1 MKNHDLVLGTAGHID
16 HGKSSLIL
24 ALTGTDPDRLSEEKQ
39 RGITIELGF
48 ARLSLDDGTTL
59 GVVDV
64 PGHEKFVRQMISGS
78 TGIDMALLCIAADD
92 GVMPQTTEHLAVLE
106 LLRIPTLVV
115 ALTKTDLVDD
125 EWVEFMVDEVKGR
138 LAGGPYEGAEIV
150 AVSSRTGEGLDD
162 LKAALGRAAKA
173 TKRQKA
179 SDSARL
185 PIDRVFTIKG
195 AGTVITGTLW
205 SGAVSTGDELE
216 VLPSGRISRV
226 RSIQIHG
233 ESVERAEA
241 GHRVALNLNAL
252 STDEVRPGDFLAAPH
267 TVTATDRFDADF
279 TFLGLPSSD
288 KPLESGT
295 RVHVSHG
302 TREVTGRILRIGD
315 EQGFKSGE
323 QTYAQIRLDEELPVS
338 WQDHFIVRSYSPV
351 HVIGGGVVLR
361 AHPKRST
368 TTSPEKIALL
378 DALRDGDGNCA
389 AECAFNLEKAPVTC
403 EGIAHAAG
411 CTQKAAQSALE
422 SLEKSRKAVRLSSGQ
437 AGAVEYFT
445 TPRYVQK
452 MRSAIENALLAFH
465 NENPTSTGISK
476 EALRQ
481 KAAARLSAD
490 CFDALLSDAQATKH
504 AVVNG
509 GEVCHPQAGAGA
521 QALEKQAAEALL
533 TALREAD
540 GSPATLDEIFS
551 CCKIEPA
558 LGRRAMASLEKAGE
572 AMRVTK
578 ELAFAAEALAQFEQ
592 AVRTRLAD
600 GASASAAELR
610 DAMGTTR
617 KYAIPLLEY
626 FDDKGITRRSG
637 DERVLTGR

>member
-138 LAGGPYEGAEIV
+138 LAGGPYENAEII

-179 SDSARL
+179 SDGARL

-205 SGAVSTGDELE
+205 SGTISIGDELE
-216 VLPSGRISRV
+216 VLPSGRMSRV

-233 ESVERAEA
+233 ESVDRAEA

-252 STDEVRPGDFLAAPH
+252 STEEVRPGDFLAAPH

-279 TFLGLPSSD
+279 TYLGLSSSD
-288 KPLESGT
+288 KPLESGA

-315 EQGFKSGE
+315 EQGFKPGE
-323 QTYAQIRLDEELPVS
+323 RAYSQIRLDEELPVS

-368 TTSPEKIALL
+368 TATSEKIALL
-378 DALRDGDGNCA
+378 DALRDGDGDRA

-403 EGIAHAAG
+403 EGIVHAAG
-411 CTQKAAQSALE
+411 CSQAAARRALE
-422 SLEKSRKAVRLSSGQ
+422 SLEKSRKATRLSSEQ
-437 AGAVEYFT
+437 AGTKEYFT

-452 MRSAIENALLAFH
+452 MRSTIENALLAFH
-465 NENPTSTGISK
+465 NENPTSTSMSK

-481 KAAARLSAD
+481 KAAARLSPD
-490 CFDALLSDAQATKH
+490 CFDALLADAQATKH

-533 TALREAD
+533 AALREAD

-551 CCKIEPA
+551 SCKIEPS
-558 LGRRAMASLEKAGE
+558 LGRRAIASLEKAGE
-572 AMRVTK
+572 AVRITK
-578 ELAFAAEALAQFEQ
+578 ELAFSTEALAQFEQ

>member
-106 LLRIPTLVV
+106 LLSIPTLVV

-125 EWVEFMVDEVKGR
+125 EWVEFMIDEVKGR
-138 LAGGPYEGAEIV
+138 LAGGPYENAEII

-205 SGAVSTGDELE
+205 SGTISIGDELE
-216 VLPSGRISRV
+216 VLPSGRMSRV

-233 ESVERAEA
+233 ESVDRAEA

-252 STDEVRPGDFLAAPH
+252 STEEVRPGDFLAAPH

-279 TFLGLPSSD
+279 TYLGIPSSD
-288 KPLESGT
+288 KPLESGA

-315 EQGFKSGE
+315 EQGFKPGE
-323 QTYAQIRLDEELPVS
+323 RAQIRLDEELPVS
-338 WQDHFIVRSYSPV
+338 WQDRFIVRSYSPV
-351 HVIGGGVVLR
+351 HVIGGGLVLR
-361 AHPKRST
+361 AHPKCST
-368 TTSPEKIALL
+368 TATPEKIALL
-378 DALRDGDGNCA
+378 DALRDGDGDRA

-411 CTQKAAQSALE
+411 CSQAAARRALE
-422 SLEKSRKAVRLSSGQ
+422 SLEKSRKATRLSSEQ
-437 AGAVEYFT
+437 AGTKEYFT

-465 NENPTSTGISK
+465 NENPTSTGMSK

-481 KAAARLSAD
+481 KAAARLSPD
-490 CFDALLSDAQATKH
+490 CFDALLADAQAAKH

-521 QALEKQAAEALL
+521 QALKKQAAEALL
-533 TALREAD
+533 AALREAD

-551 CCKIEPA
+551 SCKIEPS

-572 AMRVTK
+572 AVRITK
-578 ELAFAAEALAQFEQ
+578 ELAFSTGALAQFEQ

>member
-48 ARLSLDDGTTL
+48 ACLSLDDGTTL

-125 EWVEFMVDEVKGR
+125 EWVEFMIDEVKGR
-138 LAGGPYEGAEIV
+138 LAGGPYESAEIV
-150 AVSSRTGEGLDD
+150 PVSSRTGEGLDD
-162 LKAALGRAAKA
+162 LKAALDRAAKA

-179 SDSARL
+179 SDTARL

-205 SGAVSTGDELE
+205 SGTISTGDELE
-216 VLPSGRISRV
+216 VLPSGRVSRV

-233 ESVERAEA
+233 ENVDCAQA

-279 TFLGLPSSD
+279 TYLGLPSSD
-288 KPLESGT
+288 KPLESGA

-302 TREVTGRILRIGD
+302 TREVTGRILRIGN

-323 QTYAQIRLDEELPVS
+323 RTYAQIRLDEELPVS

-368 TTSPEKIALL
+368 TATPEKIALL
-378 DALRDGDGNCA
+378 DALRDGNGDRA

-403 EGIAHAAG
+403 EGIVHAAG
-411 CTQKAAQSALE
+411 CTRKAAQSALE
-422 SLEKSRKAVRLSSGQ
+422 LLEKSRKAVRLSSGQ

-551 CCKIEPA
+551 SCKIEPA

-578 ELAFAAEALAQFEQ
+578 ELAFPTEALAQFEQ

>member
-115 ALTKTDLVDD
+115 ALTKTDLVDG
-125 EWVEFMVDEVKGR
+125 EWVEFMIDEVKGR
-138 LAGGPYEGAEIV
+138 LAGGPYESAEIV
-150 AVSSRTGEGLDD
+150 PVSSRTGEGLDD
-162 LKAALGRAAKA
+162 LKAALSRAAKA
-173 TKRQKA
+173 TKRQKT

-252 STDEVRPGDFLAAPH
+252 STDEVRPGDFLATPH

-279 TFLGLPSSD
+279 TYLGLPSSD
-288 KPLESGT
+288 KPLESGA

-323 QTYAQIRLDEELPVS
+323 RTYAQIRLDEELPVS

-368 TTSPEKIALL
+368 TATPEKIALL
-378 DALRDGDGNCA
+378 DALRDGDGDRA

-403 EGIAHAAG
+403 EGIVHAAG
-411 CTQKAAQSALE
+411 CTRKAAQSALE
-422 SLEKSRKAVRLSSGQ
+422 LLEKSRKAVRLSSSQ

-452 MRSAIENALLAFH
+452 MRSAIENALLTFH

-490 CFDALLSDAQATKH
+490 CFDALLADAQATKH

-533 TALREAD
+533 AALREA
-540 GSPATLDEIFS
+540 GESPAALDEIFS
-551 CCKIEPA
+551 SCKIEPA

-578 ELAFAAEALAQFEQ
+578 ELAFAAEVLTHFEQ

>member
-125 EWVEFMVDEVKGR
+125 EWVEFMIDEVKGR
-138 LAGGPYEGAEIV
+138 LAGGPYENAEII

-205 SGAVSTGDELE
+205 SGAVSIGDELE
-216 VLPSGRISRV
+216 LHPSGRMSRV

-233 ESVERAEA
+233 ESVDRAEA

-252 STDEVRPGDFLAAPH
+252 STEEVRPGDFLAAPH

-279 TFLGLPSSD
+279 TYLGLSSSD
-288 KPLESGT
+288 KPLESGA

-315 EQGFKSGE
+315 EQGFKPGE
-323 QTYAQIRLDEELPVS
+323 RAYAQIRLDEELPVS
-338 WQDHFIVRSYSPV
+338 WQDHFICLLY
-351 HVIGGGVVLR
+351 
-361 AHPKRST
+361 
-368 TTSPEKIALL
+368 TSPSP
-378 DALRDGDGNCA
+378 RD
-389 AECAFNLEKAPVTC
+389 
-403 EGIAHAAG
+403 
-411 CTQKAAQSALE
+411 
-422 SLEKSRKAVRLSSGQ
+422 
-437 AGAVEYFT
+437 
-445 TPRYVQK
+445 
-452 MRSAIENALLAFH
+452 
-465 NENPTSTGISK
+465 
-476 EALRQ
+476 
-481 KAAARLSAD
+481 
-490 CFDALLSDAQATKH
+490 
-504 AVVNG
+504 
-509 GEVCHPQAGAGA
+509 
-521 QALEKQAAEALL
+521 
-533 TALREAD
+533 
-540 GSPATLDEIFS
+540 
-551 CCKIEPA
+551 
-558 LGRRAMASLEKAGE
+558 
-572 AMRVTK
+572 
-578 ELAFAAEALAQFEQ
+578 
-592 AVRTRLAD
+592 
-600 GASASAAELR
+600 
-610 DAMGTTR
+610 
-617 KYAIPLLEY
+617 
-626 FDDKGITRRSG
+626 
-637 DERVLTGR
+637 

>member
-24 ALTGTDPDRLSEEKQ
+24 ALTGTDPNRLSEEKQ

-138 LAGGPYEGAEIV
+138 LAGGPYEDAEIV
-150 AVSSRTGEGLDD
+150 PVSSRTGEGLDD

-173 TKRQKA
+173 TKRQKT

-288 KPLESGT
+288 KPLESGA

-323 QTYAQIRLDEELPVS
+323 RTYAQIRLDEELPVS

-368 TTSPEKIALL
+368 TATPEKIALL
-378 DALRDGDGNCA
+378 DALRDGDGDRA

-403 EGIAHAAG
+403 EGIVHAAG
-411 CTQKAAQSALE
+411 CTRKAAQSALE

-452 MRSAIENALLAFH
+452 MRSAIENALLTFH

-533 TALREAD
+533 AALREA
-540 GSPATLDEIFS
+540 GESPAALDEIFS
-551 CCKIEPA
+551 SCKIEPA

-578 ELAFAAEALAQFEQ
+578 ELAFAAEVLTHFEQ

>member
-138 LAGGPYEGAEIV
+138 LAGGPYEDAEIV
-150 AVSSRTGEGLDD
+150 PVSSRTGEGLDD
-162 LKAALGRAAKA
+162 LKAALSRAAKV

-179 SDSARL
+179 SDTARL

-252 STDEVRPGDFLAAPH
+252 STDEVRPGDFLATPH

-288 KPLESGT
+288 KPLESGA

-323 QTYAQIRLDEELPVS
+323 RTYAQIRLDEELPVS

-368 TTSPEKIALL
+368 TATPEKIALL
-378 DALRDGDGNCA
+378 DALRDGDGDRA

-403 EGIAHAAG
+403 EGIVHAAG
-411 CTQKAAQSALE
+411 CTRKAAQSALE

-452 MRSAIENALLAFH
+452 MRSAIENALLTFH

-533 TALREAD
+533 AALREA
-540 GSPATLDEIFS
+540 GESPAALDEIFS
-551 CCKIEPA
+551 SCKIEPA

-578 ELAFAAEALAQFEQ
+578 ELAFAAEVLTHFEQ

>member
-125 EWVEFMVDEVKGR
+125 EWVEFMIDEVKGR
-138 LAGGPYEGAEIV
+138 LAGGPYENAEII

-205 SGAVSTGDELE
+205 SGTISIGDELE
-216 VLPSGRISRV
+216 VLPSGRMSRV

-233 ESVERAEA
+233 ESVDRAEA

-252 STDEVRPGDFLAAPH
+252 STEEVRPGDFLAAPH

-279 TFLGLPSSD
+279 TYLGLSSSD
-288 KPLESGT
+288 KPLESGA

-315 EQGFKSGE
+315 KQDFKPGE
-323 QTYAQIRLDEELPVS
+323 RAYAQIRLDEELPVS
-338 WQDHFIVRSYSPV
+338 RQDHFIVRSYSPV

-368 TTSPEKIALL
+368 TATPEKIALL
-378 DALRDGDGNCA
+378 DALRDGDGDRA

-403 EGIAHAAG
+403 EGIVHAAG
-411 CTQKAAQSALE
+411 CSQAAAKRALE
-422 SLEKSRKAVRLSSGQ
+422 SLEKSRKATRLSFEQ
-437 AGAVEYFT
+437 AGTKEYFT

-452 MRSAIENALLAFH
+452 MRSTIENALLAFH
-465 NENPTSTGISK
+465 NENPTLTGMSK

-481 KAAARLSAD
+481 KAAARLSPD
-490 CFDALLSDAQATKH
+490 CFDALLADAQAAKH

-533 TALREAD
+533 AALREAD
-540 GSPATLDEIFS
+540 GSPATLDEIFRAAKS
-551 CCKIEPA
+551 SLLSVDAPWLPSRRQAK
-558 LGRRAMASLEKAGE
+558 RRASRKNSLSLL
-572 AMRVTK
+572 RHFPN
-578 ELAFAAEALAQFEQ
+578 LNRPFAL
-592 AVRTRLAD
+592 VSPT
-600 GASASAAELR
+600 GPLR
-610 DAMGTTR
+610 A
-617 KYAIPLLEY
+617 PQN
-626 FDDKGITRRSG
+626 
-637 DERVLTGR
+637 

>member
-48 ARLSLDDGTTL
+48 ARLPLDDGTTL
-59 GVVDV
+59 GVVDA

-138 LAGGPYEGAEIV
+138 LTGGPYEGAEIV
-150 AVSSRTGEGLDD
+150 AVSSRTGEGLDN
-162 LKAALGRAAKA
+162 LKAALSRAAKA

-179 SDSARL
+179 SDTARL

-216 VLPSGRISRV
+216 VLPSRRVSRV

-252 STDEVRPGDFLAAPH
+252 STDEVRPGDFLATPH

-288 KPLESGT
+288 KPLESGA

-315 EQGFKSGE
+315 EQVFKPGE

-368 TTSPEKIALL
+368 TASPEKIALL
-378 DALRDGDGNCA
+378 DALRDGDGNRA

-403 EGIAHAAG
+403 EGIVHAAG
-411 CTQKAAQSALE
+411 CTRKAAQSALE

-490 CFDALLSDAQATKH
+490 CFDALLSDAQVTKH

-533 TALREAD
+533 AALREA
-540 GSPATLDEIFS
+540 GEFPATLDEIFS
-551 CCKIEPA
+551 SCKIEPA

-578 ELAFAAEALAQFEQ
+578 ELAFAAETLSQFEQ
-592 AVRTRLAD
+592 AVRTCLAN

>member
-125 EWVEFMVDEVKGR
+125 EWVEFMIDEVKGR
-138 LAGGPYEGAEIV
+138 LAGGPYENAEII

-205 SGAVSTGDELE
+205 SGTISIGDELE
-216 VLPSGRISRV
+216 VLPSRRMSRV

-233 ESVERAEA
+233 ENVDRAEA

-252 STDEVRPGDFLAAPH
+252 STEEVRPGDFLAAPH

-279 TFLGLPSSD
+279 TYLGLSSSD
-288 KPLESGT
+288 KPLESGA

-302 TREVTGRILRIGD
+302 TCEVTGRILRIGD
-315 EQGFKSGE
+315 EQGFKPGE
-323 QTYAQIRLDEELPVS
+323 RAYAQIRLDEELPVS

-368 TTSPEKIALL
+368 TA
-378 DALRDGDGNCA
+378 
-389 AECAFNLEKAPVTC
+389 CAFNLEKAPVTC
-403 EGIAHAAG
+403 EDIVHAAG
-411 CTQKAAQSALE
+411 CSQAAARRALE
-422 SLEKSRKAVRLSSGQ
+422 SLEKSRKAVRLKSDQ
-437 AGAVEYFT
+437 AGSSVYFT

-452 MRSAIENALLAFH
+452 MRSTIENALLAFH
-465 NENPTSTGISK
+465 NENPTSTGMSK

-481 KAAARLSAD
+481 KAAARISSD
-490 CFDALLSDAQATKH
+490 CFDALLADAQATKH

-533 TALREAD
+533 VALREAD

-551 CCKIEPA
+551 SCKIEPS
-558 LGRRAMASLEKAGE
+558 LGRRAMASLEKTGE
-572 AMRVTK
+572 AVRITK
-578 ELAFAAEALAQFEQ
+578 ELAFSTEALAQFEQ

>member
-125 EWVEFMVDEVKGR
+125 EWVEFMIDEVKGR

-162 LKAALGRAAKA
+162 LKAALSHAAKA

-288 KPLESGT
+288 KPLESGA
-295 RVHVSHG
+295 RIHVSHG

-315 EQGFKSGE
+315 EQCFKSGE

-368 TTSPEKIALL
+368 TETPEKIALL
-378 DALRDGDGNCA
+378 DALRDGDGNRA
-389 AECAFNLEKAPVTC
+389 AECAFYLEKTPVTC
-403 EGIAHAAG
+403 EDIVHATG
-411 CTQKAAQSALE
+411 CARKTAQQALE

-533 TALREAD
+533 AALREAG
-540 GSPATLDEIFS
+540 GSPAMLDEIFS
-551 CCKIEPA
+551 SCKIEPP
-558 LGRRAMASLEKAGE
+558 LGRRAMASLEKAGK
-572 AMRVTK
+572 AVRVTK
-578 ELAFAAEALAQFEQ
+578 ELAFAAETLSQFEQ
-592 AVRTRLAD
+592 AVRTCLAD

>member
-115 ALTKTDLVDD
+115 ALTKTDLVDG
-125 EWVEFMVDEVKGR
+125 EWVEFMIDEVKGR
-138 LAGGPYEGAEIV
+138 LAGGPYESAEIV
-150 AVSSRTGEGLDD
+150 PVSSRTGEGLDD
-162 LKAALGRAAKA
+162 LKAALSRAAKV

-179 SDSARL
+179 SDTARL

-252 STDEVRPGDFLAAPH
+252 STDEVRPGDFLATPH

-288 KPLESGT
+288 KPLESGA

-302 TREVTGRILRIGD
+302 TREVIGRILRIGGGQPI
-315 EQGFKSGE
+315 ERGE
-323 QTYAQIRLDEELPVS
+323 RVYAQIRLDEELPVS

-368 TTSPEKIALL
+368 TETPEKIALL
-378 DALRDGDGNCA
+378 DALRDGDGDRA

-403 EGIAHAAG
+403 EGIVHAAG
-411 CTQKAAQSALE
+411 CTRKAAQSALE
-422 SLEKSRKAVRLSSGQ
+422 LLEKSRKAVRLSSSQ

-533 TALREAD
+533 AALREA
-540 GSPATLDEIFS
+540 GESPAALDEIFS
-551 CCKIEPA
+551 SCKIEPA

-578 ELAFAAEALAQFEQ
+578 ELAFAAEVLTHFEQ

>member
-48 ARLSLDDGTTL
+48 ARLPLDDGTTL

-115 ALTKTDLVDD
+115 ALTKIDLVDD
-125 EWVEFMVDEVKGR
+125 EWVEFMIDEVKGR

-162 LKAALGRAAKA
+162 LKAALSRAAKA

-288 KPLESGT
+288 KPLESGA
-295 RVHVSHG
+295 RVHISHG

-323 QTYAQIRLDEELPVS
+323 RSYAQIRLDEELPVS

-368 TTSPEKIALL
+368 TETPEKIALL
-378 DALRDGDGNCA
+378 DALRDGDGNRA
-389 AECAFNLEKAPVTC
+389 AECAFYLKKAPVTR
-403 EGIAHAAG
+403 EDIVHAAG
-411 CTQKAAQSALE
+411 CSRAAAQHALE

-533 TALREAD
+533 AALREA
-540 GSPATLDEIFS
+540 GESPATLDEIFS
-551 CCKIEPA
+551 SCKIEPA
-558 LGRRAMASLEKAGE
+558 LGRRAMASLEKAGD
-572 AMRVTK
+572 AVRVTK

>member
-115 ALTKTDLVDD
+115 ALTKTDLVDG
-125 EWVEFMVDEVKGR
+125 EWVEFMIDEVKGR
-138 LAGGPYEGAEIV
+138 LAGGPYESAEIV
-150 AVSSRTGEGLDD
+150 PVSSRTGEGLDD
-162 LKAALGRAAKA
+162 LKAALSRAAKA
-173 TKRQKA
+173 TKRQKT

-288 KPLESGT
+288 KPLESGA

-323 QTYAQIRLDEELPVS
+323 RTYAQIRLDEELPVS

-368 TTSPEKIALL
+368 TATPEKIALL
-378 DALRDGDGNCA
+378 DALRDGDGDRA

-403 EGIAHAAG
+403 EGIVHAAG
-411 CTQKAAQSALE
+411 CTRKAAQSALE

-452 MRSAIENALLAFH
+452 MRSAIENALLTFH

-533 TALREAD
+533 AALREA
-540 GSPATLDEIFS
+540 GESPAALDEIFS
-551 CCKIEPA
+551 SCKIEPA

-578 ELAFAAEALAQFEQ
+578 ELAFAAEVLTHFEQ

>member
-125 EWVEFMVDEVKGR
+125 EWVEFMIDEVKGR
-138 LAGGPYEGAEIV
+138 LAGGPYENAEII
-150 AVSSRTGEGLDD
+150 AVSSRTGEGLDN
-162 LKAALGRAAKA
+162 LKAALGRAAKT

-205 SGAVSTGDELE
+205 SGTISIGDELE
-216 VLPSGRISRV
+216 VLPSGRMSRV

-233 ESVERAEA
+233 ESVDRAEA

-252 STDEVRPGDFLAAPH
+252 STEEVRPGDFLAAPH

-279 TFLGLPSSD
+279 TYLGLSSSD
-288 KPLESGT
+288 KPLESGA
-295 RVHVSHG
+295 RIHVSHG

-315 EQGFKSGE
+315 EQGFKPGE
-323 QTYAQIRLDEELPVS
+323 RAYAQIRLDEELPVS

-351 HVIGGGVVLR
+351 HVIGGGLVLR
-361 AHPKRST
+361 AHPKRSAT
-368 TTSPEKIALL
+368 PEKIALL
-378 DALRDGDGNCA
+378 DALRDGDGDRA
-389 AECAFNLEKAPVTC
+389 AECAFNLEKAPATC
-403 EGIAHAAG
+403 EGIVHAAG
-411 CTQKAAQSALE
+411 CSQAAARRALE
-422 SLEKSRKAVRLSSGQ
+422 SLEKSRKATRLSSEQ
-437 AGAVEYFT
+437 AGTKEYFT

-452 MRSAIENALLAFH
+452 MRSTIENALLAFH
-465 NENPTSTGISK
+465 NENPTSTGMSK

-481 KAAARLSAD
+481 KAAARLSPD
-490 CFDALLSDAQATKH
+490 CFDAFLADAQAAKH

-533 TALREAD
+533 AALREAD

-551 CCKIEPA
+551 SCKIEPS

-572 AMRVTK
+572 AVRITK
-578 ELAFAAEALAQFEQ
+578 ELAFSTGALAQFEQ

>member
-115 ALTKTDLVDD
+115 ALTKTDLVDG
-125 EWVEFMVDEVKGR
+125 EWVEFMIDEVKGR
-138 LAGGPYEGAEIV
+138 LAGGPYESAEIV
-150 AVSSRTGEGLDD
+150 PVSSRTGEGLDD
-162 LKAALGRAAKA
+162 LKAALSRAAKA
-173 TKRQKA
+173 TKRQKT

-252 STDEVRPGDFLAAPH
+252 STDEVRPGDFLATPH

-279 TFLGLPSSD
+279 TYLGLPSSD
-288 KPLESGT
+288 KPLESGA

-302 TREVTGRILRIGD
+302 TREVTGRILRIGN
-315 EQGFKSGE
+315 EQGFKPGE
-323 QTYAQIRLDEELPVS
+323 RTYAQIRLDEELPVS

-368 TTSPEKIALL
+368 TATPEKIALL
-378 DALRDGDGNCA
+378 DALRDGDGDRA

-403 EGIAHAAG
+403 EGIVHAAG
-411 CTQKAAQSALE
+411 CTRKAAQSALE
-422 SLEKSRKAVRLSSGQ
+422 LLEKSRKAVRLSSSQ

-452 MRSAIENALLAFH
+452 MRSAIENALLTFH

-533 TALREAD
+533 AALREA
-540 GSPATLDEIFS
+540 GESPAALDEIFS
-551 CCKIEPA
+551 SCKIEPA

-578 ELAFAAEALAQFEQ
+578 ELAFAAEVLTHFEQ

>member
-125 EWVEFMVDEVKGR
+125 EWVEFMIDEVKGR
-138 LAGGPYEGAEIV
+138 LAGGPYENAEII

-205 SGAVSTGDELE
+205 SGTISIGDELE
-216 VLPSGRISRV
+216 VLPSGRMSRV

-233 ESVERAEA
+233 ESVDRAEA

-252 STDEVRPGDFLAAPH
+252 STEEVRPSDFLAAPH

-279 TFLGLPSSD
+279 TYLGLSSSD
-288 KPLESGT
+288 KPLESGA

-315 EQGFKSGE
+315 EQGFKPGE
-323 QTYAQIRLDEELPVS
+323 RAYAQIRLDEELPVS
-338 WQDHFIVRSYSPV
+338 WQDHFIMRSYSPV

-368 TTSPEKIALL
+368 TATPEKIALL
-378 DALRDGDGNCA
+378 DALRDGDGDRA

-403 EGIAHAAG
+403 EGIVHAAG
-411 CTQKAAQSALE
+411 CSQAAARRALE
-422 SLEKSRKAVRLSSGQ
+422 SLEKSRKAVCLKSDQ
-437 AGAVEYFT
+437 AGSSVYFT
-445 TPRYVQK
+445 TPRFVQK

-465 NENPTSTGISK
+465 NENPTSTGMSK

-481 KAAARLSAD
+481 KAATRLSPD
-490 CFDALLSDAQATKH
+490 CFDALLADAQAAKH

-533 TALREAD
+533 AALREAD

-551 CCKIEPA
+551 SRKIEPS

-572 AMRVTK
+572 AVRITK
-578 ELAFAAEALAQFEQ
+578 ELGFSTEALSQFEQ

>member
-138 LAGGPYEGAEIV
+138 LAGGPYESAEIV
-150 AVSSRTGEGLDD
+150 PVSSRTGEGLDD
-162 LKAALGRAAKA
+162 LKAALSRAAKV

-179 SDSARL
+179 SDTARL

-252 STDEVRPGDFLAAPH
+252 STDEVRPGDFLATPH

-288 KPLESGT
+288 KPLESGA

-323 QTYAQIRLDEELPVS
+323 RTYAQIRLDEELPVS

-368 TTSPEKIALL
+368 TATPEKIALL
-378 DALRDGDGNCA
+378 DALRDGDGDRA

-403 EGIAHAAG
+403 EGIVHAAG
-411 CTQKAAQSALE
+411 CTRKAAQSALE

-452 MRSAIENALLAFH
+452 MRSAIENALLTFH

-533 TALREAD
+533 AALREA
-540 GSPATLDEIFS
+540 GESPAALDEIFS
-551 CCKIEPA
+551 SCKIEPA

-578 ELAFAAEALAQFEQ
+578 ELAFAAEVLTHFEQ

>member
-125 EWVEFMVDEVKGR
+125 EWVEFMIDEVKGR
-138 LAGGPYEGAEIV
+138 LAGGPYENAEII

-205 SGAVSTGDELE
+205 SGTISIGDELE
-216 VLPSGRISRV
+216 VLPSGRMSRV

-252 STDEVRPGDFLAAPH
+252 STEEVRPGDFLAAPH

-279 TFLGLPSSD
+279 TYLGLSSSD
-288 KPLESGT
+288 KPLESGA

-315 EQGFKSGE
+315 KQDFKPGE
-323 QTYAQIRLDEELPVS
+323 RAYAQIRLDEELPVS
-338 WQDHFIVRSYSPV
+338 WQDHFIVRSHSPV

-368 TTSPEKIALL
+368 TATPEKIALL
-378 DALRDGDGNCA
+378 DALRDGDGDRA

-403 EGIAHAAG
+403 EGIVHAAG
-411 CTQKAAQSALE
+411 CSQAAAKRALE
-422 SLEKSRKAVRLSSGQ
+422 SLEKSRKATRLSSEQ
-437 AGAVEYFT
+437 AGTKEYFT

-465 NENPTSTGISK
+465 NENPTSTGMSK

-481 KAAARLSAD
+481 KAAARLSPD
-490 CFDALLSDAQATKH
+490 CFDALLADAQAAKH

-521 QALEKQAAEALL
+521 ADEVDAQLL
-533 TALREAD
+533 SLRGGGLHIA
-540 GSPATLDEIFS
+540 PATLDEIFS
-551 CCKIEPA
+551 SRKIEPS

-572 AMRVTK
+572 AVRITK
-578 ELAFAAEALAQFEQ
+578 ELAFSTEALSQFEQ

-600 GASASAAELR
+600 RASASAAELR

>member
-48 ARLSLDDGTTL
+48 ARLPLDDGTTL

-115 ALTKTDLVDD
+115 ALTKIDLVDD
-125 EWVEFMVDEVKGR
+125 EWVEFMIDEVKGR

-162 LKAALGRAAKA
+162 LKAALSRAAKA

-252 STDEVRPGDFLAAPH
+252 STDEVRLGDFLAEPH

-288 KPLESGT
+288 KPLESGA

-323 QTYAQIRLDEELPVS
+323 RTYAQIRLDEELPVS

-368 TTSPEKIALL
+368 TETPEKIALL
-378 DALRDGDGNCA
+378 DALRDGDGNRA
-389 AECAFNLEKAPVTC
+389 AECAFYLEKAPVTC
-403 EGIAHAAG
+403 EGIVHATG
-411 CTQKAAQSALE
+411 CARKAAQQALE

-533 TALREAD
+533 AALREAG

-551 CCKIEPA
+551 NCKIEPA
-558 LGRRAMASLEKAGE
+558 LGRRVMASLEKAGE

-578 ELAFAAEALAQFEQ
+578 ELAFAAETLSQFEQ
-592 AVRTRLAD
+592 AVRTCLAN

>member
-138 LAGGPYEGAEIV
+138 LAGGPYEDAEIV
-150 AVSSRTGEGLDD
+150 PVSSRTGEGLDD

-173 TKRQKA
+173 TKRQKT

-252 STDEVRPGDFLAAPH
+252 STDEVRPGDFLAALH

-288 KPLESGT
+288 KPLESGA

-323 QTYAQIRLDEELPVS
+323 RTYAQIRLDEELPVS

-368 TTSPEKIALL
+368 TATPEKIALL
-378 DALRDGDGNCA
+378 DALRDGDGDRA

-403 EGIAHAAG
+403 EGIVHAAG
-411 CTQKAAQSALE
+411 CTRKAAQSALE

-452 MRSAIENALLAFH
+452 MRSAIENALLTFH

-533 TALREAD
+533 AALREA
-540 GSPATLDEIFS
+540 GESPAALDEIFS
-551 CCKIEPA
+551 SCKIEPA

-578 ELAFAAEALAQFEQ
+578 ELAFAAEVLTHFEQ

>member
-115 ALTKTDLVDD
+115 ALTKTDLVDG
-125 EWVEFMVDEVKGR
+125 EWVEFMIDEVKGR
-138 LAGGPYEGAEIV
+138 LAGGPYESAEIV
-150 AVSSRTGEGLDD
+150 PVSSRTGEGLDD
-162 LKAALGRAAKA
+162 LKAALSRAAKV

-179 SDSARL
+179 SDTARL

-252 STDEVRPGDFLAAPH
+252 STDEVRPGDFLATPH

-288 KPLESGT
+288 KPLESGA

-302 TREVTGRILRIGD
+302 TREVIGRILRIGGGQPI
-315 EQGFKSGE
+315 ERGE
-323 QTYAQIRLDEELPVS
+323 RVYAQIRLDEELPVS

-368 TTSPEKIALL
+368 TETPEKIALL
-378 DALRDGDGNCA
+378 DALRDGDGDRA

-403 EGIAHAAG
+403 EGIVHAAG
-411 CTQKAAQSALE
+411 CTRKAAQSALE
-422 SLEKSRKAVRLSSGQ
+422 LLEKSRKAVRLSSSQ

-490 CFDALLSDAQATKH
+490 CFDALLADAQATKH

-540 GSPATLDEIFS
+540 ESPATLDEIFS
-551 CCKIEPA
+551 NCKIEPA

-578 ELAFAAEALAQFEQ
+578 ELAFAAEVLTHFEQ

>member
-115 ALTKTDLVDD
+115 ALTKTDLVDG
-125 EWVEFMVDEVKGR
+125 EWVEFMIDEVKGR
-138 LAGGPYEGAEIV
+138 LAGGPYESAEIV
-150 AVSSRTGEGLDD
+150 PVSSRTGEGLDD
-162 LKAALGRAAKA
+162 LKAALSRAAKV

-179 SDSARL
+179 SDTARL

-252 STDEVRPGDFLAAPH
+252 STDEVRPGDFLATPH

-288 KPLESGT
+288 KPLESGA

-302 TREVTGRILRIGD
+302 TREVIGRILRIGGGQPI
-315 EQGFKSGE
+315 ERGE
-323 QTYAQIRLDEELPVS
+323 RVYAQIRLDEELPVS

-368 TTSPEKIALL
+368 TETPEKIALL
-378 DALRDGDGNCA
+378 DALRDGDGDRA

-403 EGIAHAAG
+403 EGIVHAAG
-411 CTQKAAQSALE
+411 CTRKAAQSALE
-422 SLEKSRKAVRLSSGQ
+422 LLEKSRKAVRLSSSQ

-490 CFDALLSDAQATKH
+490 CFDALLADAQATKH

-533 TALREAD
+533 AALREA
-540 GSPATLDEIFS
+540 GESPAALDEIFS
-551 CCKIEPA
+551 SCKIEPA

-578 ELAFAAEALAQFEQ
+578 ELAFAAEVLTHFEQ

>member
-48 ARLSLDDGTTL
+48 ARLSLNDGTTL

-125 EWVEFMVDEVKGR
+125 EWVEFMIDEVKGR
-138 LAGGPYEGAEIV
+138 LASGPYENAEV
-150 AVSSRTGEGLDD
+150 VPVSSRTGEGLDD

-205 SGAVSTGDELE
+205 SGVISIGDELE
-216 VLPSGRISRV
+216 VLPSGRMSRV

-233 ESVERAEA
+233 ESVDRAEA

-252 STDEVRPGDFLAAPH
+252 STEEVRPGDFIAAPH

-279 TFLGLPSSD
+279 TYLGLSSSD
-288 KPLESGT
+288 KPLESGA

-315 EQGFKSGE
+315 EQGFKPGE
-323 QTYAQIRLDEELPVS
+323 RAYAQIRLDEELPVS
-338 WQDHFIVRSYSPV
+338 WQDLFIVRSYSPV

-368 TTSPEKIALL
+368 TATPEKIALL
-378 DALRDGDGNCA
+378 DALRDGDGDRA
-389 AECAFNLEKAPVTC
+389 AECAFNLENAPVTC
-403 EGIAHAAG
+403 EGIVHAAG
-411 CTQKAAQSALE
+411 CSQAAAKRALE
-422 SLEKSRKAVRLSSGQ
+422 SLEKSRKAVCLKSDQ
-437 AGAVEYFT
+437 AGSSVYFT
-445 TPRYVQK
+445 TPRFVQK

-465 NENPTSTGISK
+465 NENPTSTGMSK

-481 KAAARLSAD
+481 KAAARLSPD
-490 CFDALLSDAQATKH
+490 CFDALLADAQA
-504 AVVNG
+504 A
-509 GEVCHPQAGAGA
+509 
-521 QALEKQAAEALL
+521 
-533 TALREAD
+533 
-540 GSPATLDEIFS
+540 
-551 CCKIEPA
+551 
-558 LGRRAMASLEKAGE
+558 
-572 AMRVTK
+572 
-578 ELAFAAEALAQFEQ
+578 
-592 AVRTRLAD
+592 
-600 GASASAAELR
+600 
-610 DAMGTTR
+610 
-617 KYAIPLLEY
+617 
-626 FDDKGITRRSG
+626 
-637 DERVLTGR
+637 

>member
-48 ARLSLDDGTTL
+48 ARLSLDVGTTL

-125 EWVEFMVDEVKGR
+125 EWVEFMIDEVKGR
-138 LAGGPYEGAEIV
+138 LTGGPYESAEIV
-150 AVSSRTGEGLDD
+150 PVSSRTGEGLDD

-252 STDEVRPGDFLAAPH
+252 STDEVRPGDFLATPG
-267 TVTATDRFDADF
+267 TVSATDRFDADF

-288 KPLESGT
+288 KPLESGA

-323 QTYAQIRLDEELPVS
+323 RTYAQIRLDEELPVS

-368 TTSPEKIALL
+368 TETPEKIALL
-378 DALRDGDGNCA
+378 DALRDGDGNRA

-403 EGIAHAAG
+403 EGIVHAAG
-411 CTQKAAQSALE
+411 CTRKAAQSALE
-422 SLEKSRKAVRLSSGQ
+422 LLEKSRKAVRLSSSQ

-490 CFDALLSDAQATKH
+490 CFDALLSDAQATNH

-509 GEVCHPQAGAGA
+509 GKVCHPQAGAGA

-533 TALREAD
+533 AALREA
-540 GSPATLDEIFS
+540 GESPAALDEIFS
-551 CCKIEPA
+551 SCKIEPA

-578 ELAFAAEALAQFEQ
+578 ELAFAAETLSQFEQ
-592 AVRTRLAD
+592 AVRTCLAN

>member
-1 MKNHDLVLGTAGHID
+1 MKHHDLVLGTAGHID
-16 HGKSSLIL
+16 HGKSSLVL
-24 ALTGTDPDRLSEEKQ
+24 ALTGTDPDRLTEEKQ

-48 ARLSLDDGTTL
+48 ARLALDDGTTL

-78 TGIDMALLCIAADD
+78 TGIDLALLCIAADD

-125 EWVEFMVDEVKGR
+125 EWVEFMADEVRSR
-138 LAGGPYEGAEIV
+138 LADGPYKDAEIV
-150 AVSSRTGEGLDD
+150 PVSSRTGAGLDD
-162 LKAALGRAAKA
+162 LKAALARAAHA
-173 TKRQKA
+173 TTRQKA
-179 SDSARL
+179 TSTARL

-205 SGAVSTGDELE
+205 SGTVSAGDELE
-216 VLPSGRISRV
+216 VLPSGRTSRV
-226 RSIQIHG
+226 RSVQIHG
-233 ESVERAEA
+233 EATETAQA
-241 GHRVALNLNAL
+241 GHRVALNLSSL
-252 STDEVRPGDFLAAPH
+252 STEEVRPGDFLATPG
-267 TVTATDRFDADF
+267 TVSATDRFDADF
-279 TFLGLPSSD
+279 TYLGAPASD
-288 KPLESGT
+288 KPLESGA

-302 TREVTGRILRIGD
+302 TREVTGRILRIGGGQPI
-315 EQGFKSGE
+315 ERGE
-323 QTYAQIRLDEELPVS
+323 RVYAQIRLDEELPVS
-338 WQDHFIVRSYSPV
+338 WRDHFIVRSYSPV

-368 TTSPEKIALL
+368 TATPEKIALL
-378 DALRDGDGNCA
+378 DALRDGDGNRA

-403 EGIAHAAG
+403 EGIVHAAG
-411 CTQKAAQSALE
+411 CTRKAAQSALE
-422 SLEKSRKAVRLSSGQ
+422 LLEKSRKAVRLSSGQ

-481 KAAARLSAD
+481 KAAVRLSAD

-533 TALREAD
+533 TALREA
-540 GSPATLDEIFS
+540 GESPATLDEIFS

-558 LGRRAMASLEKAGE
+558 LGRRAMASLEKAGD
-572 AMRVTK
+572 AVRVTK
-578 ELAFAAEALAQFEQ
+578 ELAFAAEVLAQFEQ

>member
-24 ALTGTDPDRLSEEKQ
+24 ALTGTDPDRLLEEKQ

-48 ARLSLDDGTTL
+48 ARLPLDDGATL

-125 EWVEFMVDEVKGR
+125 EWVEFMIDEVKGR
-138 LAGGPYEGAEIV
+138 LAGGPYESAEIV
-150 AVSSRTGEGLDD
+150 PVSSRTGEGLDD

-179 SDSARL
+179 SDTARL
-185 PIDRVFTIKG
+185 PVDRVFTIKG

-205 SGAVSTGDELE
+205 SGTISTGDELE
-216 VLPSGRISRV
+216 VLPSRRVSRV

-279 TFLGLPSSD
+279 TFLGFPSSD
-288 KPLESGT
+288 KPLESGA

-315 EQGFKSGE
+315 EQGFKSGD

-368 TTSPEKIALL
+368 TASPEKIALL
-378 DALRDGDGNCA
+378 DALRDGDGERA

-403 EGIAHAAG
+403 EGIVHAAG
-411 CTQKAAQSALE
+411 CTRKAAQSTLE

-465 NENPTSTGISK
+465 NENSTSTGISK

-533 TALREAD
+533 TALREA
-540 GSPATLDEIFS
+540 GESPATLDEIFS
-551 CCKIEPA
+551 SCKIEPA

-578 ELAFAAEALAQFEQ
+578 ELAFAAETLSQFEQ
-592 AVRTRLAD
+592 AVRTCLAN

>member
-125 EWVEFMVDEVKGR
+125 EWVEFMADEVRSR
-138 LAGGPYEGAEIV
+138 LADGPYKDAEIV
-150 AVSSRTGEGLDD
+150 PVSSRTGAGLDD
-162 LKAALGRAAKA
+162 LKAALARAAHA
-173 TKRQKA
+173 TTRQKA
-179 SDSARL
+179 TSTARL

-205 SGAVSTGDELE
+205 SGTVSAGDELE
-216 VLPSGRISRV
+216 VLPSGRTSRV
-226 RSIQIHG
+226 RSVQIHG
-233 ESVERAEA
+233 EATETAEA
-241 GHRVALNLNAL
+241 GHRIALNLSSL
-252 STDEVRPGDFLAAPH
+252 STEEVRPGDFLATPG
-267 TVTATDRFDADF
+267 TVSATDRFDADF
-279 TFLGLPSSD
+279 TYLGAPASD
-288 KPLESGT
+288 KPLESGA

-302 TREVTGRILRIGD
+302 TREVTGRILRIGGGQPI
-315 EQGFKSGE
+315 ERGE
-323 QTYAQIRLDEELPVS
+323 RVYAQIRLDEELPVS
-338 WQDHFIVRSYSPV
+338 WRDHFIVRSYSPV

-368 TTSPEKIALL
+368 TATPEKIALL
-378 DALRDGDGNCA
+378 DALRDGDEIRA
-389 AECAFNLEKAPVTC
+389 AECAFLLEKAPVTC
-403 EGIAHAAG
+403 KALAQATG
-411 CTQKAAQSALE
+411 CGEASAQSALE
-422 SLEKSRKAVRLSSGQ
+422 ALEKSRKACRLTPAQ
-437 AGAVEYFT
+437 AGAAEYFT
-445 TPRYVQK
+445 TTRYVQK
-452 MRSAIENALLAFH
+452 TRSAIENALLAFH
-465 NENPTSTGISK
+465 NENPASTGISK

-481 KAAARLSAD
+481 KVSTRLSTD
-490 CFDALLSDAQATKH
+490 CFDALLADAAATKH
-504 AVVNG
+504 AVVHA
-509 GEVCHPQAGAGA
+509 GEVSHPQAGAGA
-521 QALEKQAAEALL
+521 QAMEAQAAETLL
-533 TALREAD
+533 TALREA
-540 GSPATLDEIFS
+540 GCAPAPLDEIFS
-551 CCKIEPA
+551 RCGIDAP
-558 LGRRAMASLEKAGE
+558 LGRRAMGALEKAGS
-572 AMRVTK
+572 AARVTK
-578 ELAFAAEALAQFEQ
+578 DLAFSTETLSRFEH
-592 AVRTRLAD
+592 AVREHLAD
-600 GASASAAELR
+600 GVAASAAELK
-610 DAMGTTR
+610 DAMGTSR

-637 DERVLTGR
+637 DERVLVVR

>member
-24 ALTGTDPDRLSEEKQ
+24 ALTGTDPNRLSEEKQ

-138 LAGGPYEGAEIV
+138 LAGGPYEDAEIV
-150 AVSSRTGEGLDD
+150 PVSSRTGEGLDD

-173 TKRQKA
+173 TKRQKT

-252 STDEVRPGDFLAAPH
+252 STDEVRPGDFLATPH

-288 KPLESGT
+288 KPLESGA

-323 QTYAQIRLDEELPVS
+323 RTYAQIRLDEELPVS

-368 TTSPEKIALL
+368 TATPEKIALL
-378 DALRDGDGNCA
+378 DALRDGDGDRA

-403 EGIAHAAG
+403 EGIVHAAG
-411 CTQKAAQSALE
+411 CTRKAAQSALE

-452 MRSAIENALLAFH
+452 MRSAIENALLTFH

-533 TALREAD
+533 AALREA
-540 GSPATLDEIFS
+540 GESPAALDEIFS
-551 CCKIEPA
+551 SCKIEPA

-578 ELAFAAEALAQFEQ
+578 ELAFAAEVLTHFEQ

>member
-115 ALTKTDLVDD
+115 ALTKTDLVDG
-125 EWVEFMVDEVKGR
+125 EWVEFMIDEVKGR
-138 LAGGPYEGAEIV
+138 LAGGPYESAEIV
-150 AVSSRTGEGLDD
+150 PVSSRTGEGLDD
-162 LKAALGRAAKA
+162 LKAALSRAAKV

-179 SDSARL
+179 SDTARL

-252 STDEVRPGDFLAAPH
+252 STDEVRPGDFLATPH

-288 KPLESGT
+288 KPLESGA

-302 TREVTGRILRIGD
+302 TREVIGRILRIGGGQPI
-315 EQGFKSGE
+315 ERGE
-323 QTYAQIRLDEELPVS
+323 RVYTQIRLDEELPVS

-368 TTSPEKIALL
+368 TETPEKIALL
-378 DALRDGDGNCA
+378 DALRDGDGDRA

-403 EGIAHAAG
+403 EGIVHAAG
-411 CTQKAAQSALE
+411 CTRKAAQSALE
-422 SLEKSRKAVRLSSGQ
+422 LLEKSRKAVRLSSSQ

-504 AVVNG
+504 AVING

-533 TALREAD
+533 AALREAG

-551 CCKIEPA
+551 SCEIEPA

-578 ELAFAAEALAQFEQ
+578 ELAFAAETLSQFEQ
-592 AVRTRLAD
+592 AVRTCLAN

-626 FDDKGITRRSG
+626 FDGKGITRRSG

>member
-1 MKNHDLVLGTAGHID
+1 M
-16 HGKSSLIL
+16 
-24 ALTGTDPDRLSEEKQ
+24 
-39 RGITIELGF
+39 
-48 ARLSLDDGTTL
+48 
-59 GVVDV
+59 
-64 PGHEKFVRQMISGS
+64 
-78 TGIDMALLCIAADD
+78 
-92 GVMPQTTEHLAVLE
+92 
-106 LLRIPTLVV
+106 
-115 ALTKTDLVDD
+115 
-125 EWVEFMVDEVKGR
+125 
-138 LAGGPYEGAEIV
+138 
-150 AVSSRTGEGLDD
+150 
-162 LKAALGRAAKA
+162 
-173 TKRQKA
+173 
-179 SDSARL
+179 
-185 PIDRVFTIKG
+185 
-195 AGTVITGTLW
+195 
-205 SGAVSTGDELE
+205 
-216 VLPSGRISRV
+216 
-226 RSIQIHG
+226 
-233 ESVERAEA
+233 
-241 GHRVALNLNAL
+241 
-252 STDEVRPGDFLAAPH
+252 
-267 TVTATDRFDADF
+267 
-279 TFLGLPSSD
+279 
-288 KPLESGT
+288 
-295 RVHVSHG
+295 
-302 TREVTGRILRIGD
+302 
-315 EQGFKSGE
+315 
-323 QTYAQIRLDEELPVS
+323 
-338 WQDHFIVRSYSPV
+338 

-368 TTSPEKIALL
+368 TASPEKIALL
-378 DALRDGDGNCA
+378 DALRDGDGNRA

-403 EGIAHAAG
+403 EGIVHAAG
-411 CTQKAAQSALE
+411 CTRKAAQSALE

-452 MRSAIENALLAFH
+452 MRSAIENALLTFH

-490 CFDALLSDAQATKH
+490 CFDALLADAQATKH

-533 TALREAD
+533 AALREA
-540 GSPATLDEIFS
+540 GESPATLDEIFS
-551 CCKIEPA
+551 NCKIEPS

-578 ELAFAAEALAQFEQ
+578 ELAFSTEALSQFEL
-592 AVRTRLAD
+592 AVRTCLAN

>member
-138 LAGGPYEGAEIV
+138 LASGPYEGAEIV

-252 STDEVRPGDFLAAPH
+252 STDEVRPGDFLATPH

-288 KPLESGT
+288 KPLESGA

-323 QTYAQIRLDEELPVS
+323 RTYAQIRLDEELPVS

-368 TTSPEKIALL
+368 TETPEKIALL
-378 DALRDGDGNCA
+378 DALRDGDGNRA

-403 EGIAHAAG
+403 EGIVHAAG

-422 SLEKSRKAVRLSSGQ
+422 SLEKSRKAVRLSSSQ

-481 KAAARLSAD
+481 KAAVRLSAD

-533 TALREAD
+533 TALREA
-540 GSPATLDEIFS
+540 GESPAALDEIFS
-551 CCKIEPA
+551 SCKIEPA

-578 ELAFAAEALAQFEQ
+578 ELAFAAETLSQFEQ
-592 AVRTRLAD
+592 AVRTCLAN

-637 DERVLTGR
+637 DERVLAGR